1 MGITCRHK
9 GMFTHSTFFA
19 TGPDDSAPGWT
30 WRYQLSGISFED
42 GYWPE
47 QRFALKLLRRSI
59 IFSLHGMKKAS
70 MPLVVWV
77 FEKIQRQVVLKA
89 RPLPHYTVGA
99 HPSVSF
105 NHVLSEKE
113 QSPEVRRQLSTQ
125 KQVLLAITC
134 NVRSVIT
141 VMKWHKINLS
151 HNRVWEHTK
160 ITTW

>member
-1 MGITCRHK
+1 MGITYRHK

-19 TGPDDSAPGWT
+19 TGPDGSAPGLT
-30 WRYQLSGISFED
+30 WRYQLVISFED

-59 IFSLHGMKKAS
+59 IFSLHGMKKAL

-89 RPLPHYTVGA
+89 RPLPHYTAGA
-99 HPSVSF
+99 HPSLSSK
-105 NHVLSEKE
+105 HVVSEKE
-113 QSPEVRRQLSTQ
+113 QSPEVRRQLSTH
-125 KQVLLAITC
+125 KQALLAITC
-134 NVRSVIT
+134 NVRLIIT
-141 VMKWHKINLS
+141 VMKWHKISLS

-160 ITTW
+160 ITTL